1 MFNSPEK
8 RTLGSVRFFALQRVC
23 TVLSK
28 INSGP
33 YAKKLVVEVG
43 VEVGVCRLWRLCLF
57 KTPAAKTRQM
67 CLIPLASPRVK
78 SPTWRGKLNG
88 RRAPQIETNRGVC
101 GKCEE
106 LAGIGGLVSSLFQRF
121 FERYLCDG
129 STCKAARLST
139 FFMAALPVRGWE
151 VWSSH
156 MYLRRSTRVRSTSL
170 VSEQSK
176 RDRS

>member
-1 MFNSPEK
+1 ME
-8 RTLGSVRFFALQRVC
+8 
-23 TVLSK
+23 
-28 INSGP
+28 
-33 YAKKLVVEVG
+33 KKLV

-57 KTPAAKTRQM
+57 KNPAAKTRQM

-106 LAGIGGLVSSLFQRF
+106 LAGIGGLVSSLFQRS

-139 FFMAALPVRGWE
+139 FFMGALPVRGWE
-151 VWSSH
+151 VSSH
-156 MYLRRSTRVRSTSL
+156 MYLRRSTRRRQTRCRAEKRTSL
-170 VSEQSK
+170 PKSARCVGGANTGSIHGCRRASSFSLT
-176 RDRS
+176 RVL